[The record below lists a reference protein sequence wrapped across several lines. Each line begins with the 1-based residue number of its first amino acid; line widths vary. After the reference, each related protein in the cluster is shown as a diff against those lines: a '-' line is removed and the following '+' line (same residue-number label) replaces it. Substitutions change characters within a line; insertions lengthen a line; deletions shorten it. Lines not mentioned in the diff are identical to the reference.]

1 MKYLLLV
8 SHGVFAVGL
17 ISSLAMF
24 VGEKSERVLAIG
36 LKDGESSTNFG
47 KRFKES
53 LSKFSTD
60 DTFVVLGD
68 IIGGSPL
75 TTVCNLLAESGRAD
89 SLILGGMNLPLAI
102 NVVLQMDDL
111 PAAKL
116 AEIAITEGR
125 NALKRMELTASDDD
139 DEDEEI

>member
-1 MKYLLLV
+1 
-8 SHGVFAVGL
+8 
-17 ISSLAMF
+17 
-24 VGEKSERVLAIG
+24 
-36 LKDGESSTNFG
+36 
-47 KRFKES
+47 
-53 LSKFSTD
+53 
-60 DTFVVLGD
+60 
-68 IIGGSPL
+68 
-75 TTVCNLLAESGRAD
+75 
-89 SLILGGMNLPLAI
+89 MNLPLAI